1 MSQFIKLPGVLT
13 PNIPNED
20 HEIHDVSEV
29 NEVYLCISDIEEIA
43 DITEKS
49 RTNEVE
55 YNDNVGKNNTS
66 DSDKIYVKEGN
77 EYYWYKHRCTIYLGG
92 FGNGRGS
99 GGDADPHLHIFT
111 CYLSAEETVKRIDQ
125 ASVDFEVRQALAIN
139 EALEDVENESLL
151 VTNRGVWKAGT
162 VYEMFDVV
170 EDPDTADKLYL
181 CTSDHTA
188 KSKSELKT
196 HAYWCKM
203 P

>member
-1 MSQFIKLPGVLT
+1 MSQFIKLPGELT
-13 PNIPNED
+13 PNIPNES
-20 HEIHDVSEV
+20 HEIHELDKAD
-29 NEVYLCISDIEEIA
+29 EVYLRISDIEEVV
-43 DITEKS
+43 DVTKKTKITE
-49 RTNEVE
+49 NE
-55 YNDNVGKNNTS
+55 YNDKNDDDKNTY
-66 DSDKIYVKEGN
+66 IKEGEEHFRY
-77 EYYWYKHRCTIYLGG
+77 EYRSSIYLGG
-92 FGNGRGS
+92 FGNGSGS
-99 GGDADPHLHIFT
+99 VRHAPPHLHIFT
-111 CYLSAEETVKRIDQ
+111 CYLRADEVVKRIDQ
-125 ASVDFEVRQALAIN
+125 ASVDWEVRQALAIN